1 MTMINKVEIIKNGG
15 MKQYIEP
22 TKKVALELKII
33 SDKIKNEI
41 SEMEKE
47 DKAFWDSYNE
57 VVGHH
62 EKGLSMEGILELY
75 QQEKTKKEIEENK
88 NDVLELFKN
97 RLQSLKMA
105 LGVNA

>member
-1 MTMINKVEIIKNGG
+1 
-15 MKQYIEP
+15 
-22 TKKVALELKII
+22 
-33 SDKIKNEI
+33 
-41 SEMEKE
+41 
-47 DKAFWDSYNE
+47 
-57 VVGHH
+57 
-62 EKGLSMEGILELY
+62 MEGILELY